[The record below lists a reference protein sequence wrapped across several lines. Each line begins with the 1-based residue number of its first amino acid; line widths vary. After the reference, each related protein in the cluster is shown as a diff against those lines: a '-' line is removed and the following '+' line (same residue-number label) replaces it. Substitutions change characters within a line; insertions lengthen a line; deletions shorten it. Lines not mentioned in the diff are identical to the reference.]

1 VDRHDTARGLPAAP
15 RRAALLGILLV
26 LALGFLGTR
35 GLWEPDEGRY
45 VEVGR
50 EMLLSGNYLVPTLNQ
65 APHFTKP
72 PLTYWAIA
80 AGLRALGRNEWGA
93 RLYLAIAFVGTA
105 WLTAG
110 LGERLCGAPAG
121 RWAGL
126 VYATMLLPFAAATLV
141 TPDTLLVLWETAAL
155 ACFWRGWTA
164 GDAGRARRWM
174 LASWAAVGAAFLT
187 KGPPGLLPVL
197 IAGVFLAL
205 ARRPPGGVTWRGWL
219 SPAGLAVAVAIA
231 APWFLLVA
239 LTHEALGSYLVWQE
253 GVARVLS
260 GAHHRNSRWY
270 MAAAVYG
277 PTLLLGAFPWWL
289 TLRIPRGAGRPALL
303 AALRRLPADPSRL
316 FLALW
321 IALPVVVLSAASSR
335 LPFYLLVVFPALAIA
350 IARAGSARPAAPSRR
365 WAAPVPPVALAAWIA
380 VLLAVRGASAWV
392 PAPADTRALAG
403 SIAARLG
410 PRPAEVVVVDERIYG
425 LSFYLDV
432 PVELVST
439 RRHGPPAYWAPEGWS
454 AEVAELATTPR
465 RHLFVVPARHA
476 PSLGRALAG
485 APVACRDV
493 AIARAARHLI
503 DCEPAGRPPL
513 RVAVRV
519 EPAGSAGA
527 RFRAMDAL
535 QELDECCGLDRALLL
550 REGGAAGGPREAL
563 DAYEAWPLE
572 ARGIP
577 VDIVEPG
584 RGLVRVGGAPTGR
597 GPGSPVPASGAARA
611 GAVIVYPGPAGGAR
625 AVPVAGAGRPAARWQ
640 VAVRAGCDE
649 PPGAAARGGPG
660 GRSEGAA
667 PGDPAADLVLGLCP
681 GQGAGANPAPRLVL
695 AAGGGAGAPAPVALD
710 ARAMRRRVLVLEF
723 TEGRLDVRLV
733 AIATGKGE
741 LLRRI
746 DAPAS

>member
-1 VDRHDTARGLPAAP
+1 VDRLAAGRGMPAAP
-15 RRAALLGILLV
+15 RWAALLGIAGV

-80 AGLRALGRNEWGA
+80 AGLRALGGNEWGA
-93 RLYLAIAFVGTA
+93 RLYLAVAFVGTA
-105 WLTAG
+105 WLTAR
-110 LGERLCGAPAG
+110 LGERLCAAPAG
-121 RWAGL
+121 RWAGV
-126 VYATMLLPFAAATLV
+126 VYATMLLPFAAASLV

-155 ACFWRGWTA
+155 TCFWRGWAA
-164 GDAGRARRWM
+164 GDAGHARRWM
-174 LASWAAVGAAFLT
+174 LGFWAAVGAAFLT

-205 ARRPPGGVTWRGWL
+205 ARRPRGGVTWRGWL
-219 SPAGLAVAVAIA
+219 SPAGLALGVAIA

-239 LTHEALGSYLVWQE
+239 LTHEALGSYLLWQE

-289 TLRIPRGAGRPALL
+289 TLGGRGLRRPPNLR
-303 AALRRLPADPSRL
+303 AALGWLRADPSRL

-321 IALPVVVLSAASSR
+321 IALPVIVLSAASSR
-335 LPFYLLVVFPALAIA
+335 LPFYLLVVFPALALA
-350 IARAGSARPAAPSRR
+350 IARARCAQPAASRRR
-365 WAAPVPPVALAAWIA
+365 WAAPVRPVVLGAWIA
-380 VLLAVRGASAWV
+380 VLLALRGASAWA
-392 PAPADTRALAG
+392 PAPADTRALAR
-403 SIAARLG
+403 SIATRLDAG
-410 PRPAEVVVVDERIYG
+410 PAEVVVVDERIYG

-439 RRHGPPAYWAPEGWS
+439 GRARAPTYSVPEGWG

-465 RHLFVVPARHA
+465 RHLFVVPAKLAGRL
-476 PSLGRALAG
+476 SRALAD
-485 APVACRDV
+485 ASVACHDV
-493 AIARAARHLI
+493 TAAGASRHLI
-503 DCEPAGRPPL
+503 DCDPPGRPPL
-513 RVAVRV
+513 RLAVRL
-519 EPAGSAGA
+519 ETAGSAGS

-550 REGGAAGGPREAL
+550 RAGGGRGVL
-563 DAYEAWPLE
+563 DAYETWPLE
-572 ARGIP
+572 GRRIP
-577 VDIVEPG
+577 VDVVEAG
-584 RGLVRVGGAPTGR
+584 RGLVRAGLGWSR
-597 GPGSPVPASGAARA
+597 GPAPAAPADAPAGA
-611 GAVIVYPGPAGGAR
+611 GAVIVYPSAPGIAR
-625 AVPVAGAGRPAARWQ
+625 VLPVAGRDGAPPRWRVVVVAR
-640 VAVRAGCDE
+640 CDD
-649 PPGAAARGGPG
+649 PPGAAARDWP
-660 GRSEGAA
+660 GAA
-667 PGDPAADLVLGLCP
+667 TGGAPPEHPAADVVLAFCP
-681 GQGAGANPAPRLVL
+681 GEPAGPTRRPRVVL
-695 AAGGGAGAPAPVALD
+695 AARGDPGAPARAAVTLD
-710 ARAMRRRVLVLEF
+710 ARAMRHRVLVLEF
-723 TEGRLDVRLV
+723 GETRLDIRLV
-733 AIATGKGE
+733 TAATGKGE